1 MKEQVMNLS
10 KETGCSISLCTEA
23 IKYANDKGYGND
35 MAVAYL
41 KAKTLAV
48 KTHCS
53 FDERV
58 MRFMNNSN
66 QIENSK

>member
-1 MKEQVMNLS
+1 MKEQVMKLS
-10 KETGCSISLCTEA
+10 KETGCSISLCKEA

-35 MAVAYL
+35 MAIAYL
-41 KAKTLAV
+41 KAKTFAV

-58 MRFMNNSN
+58 MRFMKEASCK
-66 QIENSK
+66 S